1 MTAMTDYLEK
11 KLNDH
16 TLGITAYTKPT
27 TAYSSLHTA
36 DPTDTG
42 SHAAEVSVTS
52 TGYARQSITS
62 SMNATNSTTGLADNS
77 TAITHGPAS
86 ADWGTILYI
95 GIEDATSTGNQ
106 LLHGA
111 ATASRTIQTG
121 DSYQLAAGQLAIT
134 FA

>member
-1 MTAMTDYLEK
+1 MSAMTDYLEK
-11 KLNDH
+11 KLLDH

-27 TAYSSLHTA
+27 ISYTALFTA

-42 SHAAEVSVTS
+42 SHTAEVSTSS
-52 TGYARQSITS
+52 TGYARQAATA
-62 SMNATNSTTGLADNS
+62 SMNATNATTGLSDNS

-86 ADWGTILYI
+86 ADWGTITHI
-95 GIEDATSTGNQ
+95 SIEDASTAGNM
-106 LLHGA
+106 LLKGA

-121 DSYQLAAGQLAIT
+121 DSYQLATGQLAIT

>member
-1 MTAMTDYLEK
+1 MSAMTDYLEK
-11 KLNDH
+11 KLCDH
-16 TLGITAYTKPT
+16 TLGITAYSKPT
-27 TAYSSLHTA
+27 TTYTSLMTA
-36 DPTDTG
+36 DPTDVGLHT
-42 SHAAEVSVTS
+42 AEVSTTS

-62 SMNATNSTTGLADNS
+62 SMNAANATTGLSDNA

-95 GIEDATSTGNQ
+95 GIEDATAAGNQ